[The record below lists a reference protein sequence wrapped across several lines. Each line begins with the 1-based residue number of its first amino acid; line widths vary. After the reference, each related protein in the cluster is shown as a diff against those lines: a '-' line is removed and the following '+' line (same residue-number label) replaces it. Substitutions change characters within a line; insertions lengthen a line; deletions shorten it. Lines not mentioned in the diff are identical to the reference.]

1 MDKRAFLKT
10 GAILGIGSLTATQF
24 TFTNTLG
31 FQTGEND
38 KIVNDNGEY
47 ILPPLKY
54 EYGAL
59 EPYIDA
65 ETMHLHH
72 DIHHNGYVIGLNKA
86 ENGIKEAIEKNDY
99 IWIKHLEREL
109 AFHGSGHFLHS
120 IYWEIMGR
128 DTGSISELLDKYII
142 KDFGSF
148 EKFKSYFIAA
158 SKSVEGS
165 GWGILSYQSLSDKLI
180 ILQAEKHQNLA
191 QWINIPVMVVDV
203 WEHAYY
209 LKYKNKRKDYIE
221 AFFNVIN
228 WTEVSNRFERI
239 RG

>member
-1 MDKRAFLKT
+1 MNKRTFLKT
-10 GAILGIGSLTATQF
+10 GAALGLGGILTAHS
-24 TFTNTLG
+24 
-31 FQTGEND
+31 
-38 KIVNDNGEY
+38 KIVNAIEPNTNKNNTIINDKGEY

-54 EYGAL
+54 EYDSL
-59 EPYIDA
+59 EPYIDT

-72 DIHHNGYVIGLNKA
+72 DIHHNGYVKGLNKA
-86 ENGIKEAIEKNDY
+86 VNGIKEAIEKNDY
-99 IWIKHLEREL
+99 SLIKHLEREF

-120 IYWEIMGR
+120 IYWEIMGPDSGLR
-128 DTGSISELLDKYII
+128 SKLLDRYIN
-142 KDFGSF
+142 KDFGSY
-148 EKFKSYFIAA
+148 ENFKNYFIAV

-165 GWGILSYQSLSDKLI
+165 GWGILSYQPLSDKLI
-180 ILQAEKHQNLA
+180 ILQAEKHQNQA

-239 RG
+239 KG